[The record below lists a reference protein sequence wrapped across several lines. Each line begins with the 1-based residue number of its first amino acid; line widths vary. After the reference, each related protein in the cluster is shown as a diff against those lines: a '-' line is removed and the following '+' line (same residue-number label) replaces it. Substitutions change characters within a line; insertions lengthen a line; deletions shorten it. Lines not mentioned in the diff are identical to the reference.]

1 MTPIHLSRRRPRKWR
16 LDLLANNL
24 FAFKESSHRRASRH
38 PSFNFSAHFSV
49 ANRWLS
55 GKNFWPSTK
64 SSQAAVPLKKW
75 TKSMTRIFPSS
86 PRARTSRNDF
96 HCLDS
101 NAGPPTGGGI
111 RSKWGGGRQQ
121 KGRLSSLFSLLAQ
134 RSYTHTFIWIHT
146 RVYIGEKIGSVQK

>member
-24 FAFKESSHRRASRH
+24 FAFKESHRRASRH

-55 GKNFWPSTK
+55 AKKFLAIDEIE
-64 SSQAAVPLKKW
+64 SSGGSPEKMNKVYDKIL
-75 TKSMTRIFPSS
+75 PSS

-121 KGRLSSLFSLLAQ
+121 KGSLSSLFSLLAQ